1 MQPISETAL
10 ASVDDHPIVR
20 LWLHVELIKKICDQ
34 VRADPARSED
44 EEVAMNFASCRYCTP
59 IVVAFV
65 LLLTGHAAFAQP
77 ERSVGETVPPA
88 TPERL
93 FAGGFECDAT
103 GYRDDGI
110 PEDELIDTPNRIPN
124 GWELVYNGKMP
135 VVDSARIHFAGSC
148 DGSAHVERIEGID
161 SVLMRALDLE
171 WSAAPGKPFDASLY
185 QQVHVFSGTTY
196 SLSGWMLTLCGG
208 SNTVPRNDCPDG
220 YYMAKMLGIDPTG
233 GIDPNAETVQWVE
246 NRRNFVQPDGV
257 TRFGWQNL
265 RIGVTAQAPT
275 ITVFARINSP
285 FQWHGNHGFID
296 ALSLVQ
302 APTATLTASTPITGG
317 NVITL
322 IWNGDLGPDIPLI
335 LNSSHRLLFDVQYWH
350 DANQRWRDAIEDVE
364 AGKTAFIAVCT
375 GGYRFRVQPRAEQN
389 GPGAWPNQRY
399 PGVWSEPIEVI
410 VPAASIEPGEPF
422 APTEQLFLPLIGAQR
437 TC

>member
-1 MQPISETAL
+1 
-10 ASVDDHPIVR
+10 
-20 LWLHVELIKKICDQ
+20 
-34 VRADPARSED
+34 
-44 EEVAMNFASCRYCTP
+44 MNFASCRYCAP
-59 IVVAFV
+59 IVVAFF
-65 LLLTGHAAFAQP
+65 LMLMGHAAFAQQ
-77 ERSVGETVPPA
+77 ERSASETVPPA

-93 FAGGFECDAT
+93 FAGGFECNTT
-103 GYRDDGI
+103 GYRDGAV

-124 GWELVYNGKMP
+124 GWELVYNGAMP
-135 VVDSARIHFAGSC
+135 VVDSARIHFTRPQSC

-161 SVLMRALDLE
+161 SVLMQALDLE

-185 QQVHVFSGTTY
+185 QQVHVFSGTAY

-208 SNTVPRNDCPDG
+208 SNTKPRNDCPEG

-233 GIDPNAETVQWVE
+233 GVDPNADTVQWVE

-257 TRFGWQNL
+257 TRIGWQNL
-265 RIGVTAQAPT
+265 RLGVTAQAPT
-275 ITVFARINSP
+275 ITVFARIRSP

-302 APTATLTASTPITGG
+302 APTATLTASTPITGD

-322 IWNGDLGPDIPLI
+322 TWSGELGPDIPLI
-335 LNSSHRLLFDVQYWH
+335 PSNSHRLLFDVQYWH
-350 DANQRWRDAIEDVE
+350 DANQRWRDVIEDVE
-364 AGKTAFIAVCT
+364 AGETAFTAACT
-375 GGYRFRVQPRAEQN
+375 GSYRFRVQPRAEQN

-399 PGVWSEPIEVI
+399 PGVWSEPVEVI
-410 VPAASIEPGEPF
+410 VPSTPIEPGEPF
-422 APTEQLFLPLIGAQR
+422 MPTEQLFLPLVGAQR